1 MDKIKKAVSEV
12 RGIVALVSGFIS
24 FLFIM
29 SVVGNPHVAE
39 TFLIEWLICWDV
51 CLPQITKK
59 ISLYQVG

>member
-29 SVVGNPHVAE
+29 SVVGNPMLLDILGDWSG
-39 TFLIEWLICWDV
+39 FICWDV
-51 CLPQITKK
+51 CLP
-59 ISLYQVG
+59 

>member
-1 MDKIKKAVSEV
+1 MAVSEV

-39 TFLIEWLICWDV
+39 TFLAIGVGLFV
-51 CLPQITKK
+51 GMFVYLRLPK
-59 ISLYQVG
+59 SD